1 MIIPFGHSRL
11 IGNRLAVDAGGRELY
26 DLRDPLPR
34 TQYADAQPIQLQQGD
49 TLHQIAFEYYGDAR
63 LWWAIADYNGI
74 FDVTTEL
81 AKGKMIVVPPVDA
94 IESFVS
100 RGE

>member
-1 MIIPFGHSRL
+1 MIVPFPQSRL
-11 IGNRLAVDAGGRELY
+11 IGNRLAVDADGRELY
-26 DLRDPLPR
+26 DLRDPMPR
-34 TQYADAQPIQLQQGD
+34 RALQDAQRIILQQGD

-63 LWWAIADYNGI
+63 LWWAIADFNGI

-81 AKGKMIVVPPVDA
+81 VKGKAITIPPIDA
-94 IESFVS
+94 IEAFVT